1 METIHLRVNA
11 KVYDHVMWLL
21 KQFDTNDVEI
31 VSEEFLKNKAELE
44 ETLRLMDA
52 GEMDSISLEEFE
64 KETDE
69 IIARY
74 ENKNS

>member
-52 GEMDSISLEEFE
+52 GEIESISLEEFE